1 MSYNVKL
8 DVFEGPLDLL
18 LFFIKRDEINIYDI
32 PISHITNEYL
42 EYLELMKS
50 MNLHLAG
57 EFILMASLLIRIKVQ
72 MLLPRKEVDE
82 TVDVEDPRTELVEM
96 LLEYKK
102 YKDISNFLRKLE
114 TDQLKLHQVSSFLDS
129 VEWDP
134 EIFLSDVNLIDM
146 GIAFKKLLI
155 NLPKPSYYE
164 IETYKIN
171 INQQIQFINSV
182 FLNRKRIRFSELAQR
197 LENRIEVLITFLAI
211 LEMIKNQEL
220 RVSQKIVFDDFW
232 LTKLK
237 SENLDVIPNA

>member
-1 MSYNVKL
+1 M
-8 DVFEGPLDLL
+8 FEGPLDLL

-102 YKDISNFLRKLE
+102 YKDISNFLGKLE
-114 TDQLKLHQVSSFLDS
+114 TDQLKLHQVNSFLDS

-134 EIFLSDVNLIDM
+134 EIFLSDVNLLDM

-171 INQQIQFINSV
+171 INQQIQFINSM

-197 LENRIEVLITFLAI
+197 LKNRIEVLITFLAI

-220 RVSQKIVFDDFW
+220 RVSQKIVFGDFW

>member
-1 MSYNVKL
+1 M
-8 DVFEGPLDLL
+8 FEGPLDLL

-57 EFILMASLLIRIKVQ
+57 EFILMASLLIRIKVR

-114 TDQLKLHQVSSFLDS
+114 TDQLKLHQVNSFLDS

-134 EIFLSDVNLIDM
+134 EIFLSDVNLLDM

-171 INQQIQFINSV
+171 INQQIQFINSM

-197 LENRIEVLITFLAI
+197 LKNRIEVLITFLAI

-220 RVSQKIVFDDFW
+220 RVSQKIVFGDFW

>member
-57 EFILMASLLIRIKVQ
+57 EFILMASLLIRIKVR

-114 TDQLKLHQVSSFLDS
+114 TDQLKLHQVNSFLDS

-134 EIFLSDVNLIDM
+134 EIFLSDVNLLDM

-171 INQQIQFINSV
+171 INQQIQFINSM

-197 LENRIEVLITFLAI
+197 LKNRIEVLITFLAI
-211 LEMIKNQEL
+211 LEMIKNQKL
-220 RVSQKIVFDDFW
+220 RVSQKIVFGDFW

-237 SENLDVIPNA
+237 SEYLDVTSNA

>member
-1 MSYNVKL
+1 M
-8 DVFEGPLDLL
+8 FEGPLDLL

>member
-57 EFILMASLLIRIKVQ
+57 EFILMASLLIRIKVR

-102 YKDISNFLRKLE
+102 YKDVSNFLRKLE
-114 TDQLKLHQVSSFLDS
+114 TDQLKLHQVNSFLDS
-129 VEWDP
+129 VEWDT
-134 EIFLSDVNLIDM
+134 EIFLSDVNILDK
-146 GIAFKKLLI
+146 GIAFNKLLV
-155 NLPKPSYYE
+155 NLPKPSYY
-164 IETYKIN
+164 
-171 INQQIQFINSV
+171 
-182 FLNRKRIRFSELAQR
+182 
-197 LENRIEVLITFLAI
+197 
-211 LEMIKNQEL
+211 
-220 RVSQKIVFDDFW
+220 
-232 LTKLK
+232 
-237 SENLDVIPNA
+237 

>member
-1 MSYNVKL
+1 M
-8 DVFEGPLDLL
+8 FEGPLDLL

-82 TVDVEDPRTELVEM
+82 RADVEDPRTELVEM

-102 YKDISNFLRKLE
+102 YKDISNFFRKLE
-114 TDQLKLHQVSSFLDS
+114 TDQLKLHQINSFLDS

-134 EIFLSDVNLIDM
+134 EIFLSDVNLLDL
-146 GIAFKKLLI
+146 GITFKKLLV

-171 INQQIQFINSV
+171 INQQIQFINSM
-182 FLNRKRIRFSELAQR
+182 FLNRKRIRFSELALR
-197 LENRIEVLITFLAI
+197 LKNRIEVLITFLAI

-220 RVSQKIVFDDFW
+220 RVSQKIVFGDFW

-237 SENLDVIPNA
+237 SEYLDVTSNT

>member
-57 EFILMASLLIRIKVQ
+57 EFILMASLLIRIKVR

-102 YKDISNFLRKLE
+102 YKDVSNFLRKLE
-114 TDQLKLHQVSSFLDS
+114 TDQLKLHQVNSFLDS

-134 EIFLSDVNLIDM
+134 EIFLSDVNLLDM

-171 INQQIQFINSV
+171 INQQIQFINSM

-197 LENRIEVLITFLAI
+197 LKNRIEVLITFLAI
-211 LEMIKNQEL
+211 LEMIKNQKL
-220 RVSQKIVFDDFW
+220 RVSQKIVFGDFW

-237 SENLDVIPNA
+237 SEYLDVTSNA

>member
-1 MSYNVKL
+1 M
-8 DVFEGPLDLL
+8 FEGPLDLL

-82 TVDVEDPRTELVEM
+82 RADVEDPRTELVEM

-102 YKDISNFLRKLE
+102 YKDISNFFRKLE
-114 TDQLKLHQVSSFLDS
+114 TDQLKLHQINSFLDS

-134 EIFLSDVNLIDM
+134 EIFLSDVNLLDL
-146 GIAFKKLLI
+146 GIAFKKLLV

-171 INQQIQFINSV
+171 INQQIQFINSM
-182 FLNRKRIRFSELAQR
+182 FLNRKRIRFSELAQF
-197 LENRIEVLITFLAI
+197 LKNRIEVLITFLAI

-220 RVSQKIVFDDFW
+220 RVSQKIVFGDFW

-237 SENLDVIPNA
+237 SEYLDVTSNT

>member
-1 MSYNVKL
+1 
-8 DVFEGPLDLL
+8 VFEGPLDLL

-57 EFILMASLLIRIKVQ
+57 EFILMASLLIRIKVR

-102 YKDISNFLRKLE
+102 YKDVSNFLRKLE
-114 TDQLKLHQVSSFLDS
+114 TDQLKLHQVNSFLDS

-134 EIFLSDVNLIDM
+134 EIFLSDVNLLDM
-146 GIAFKKLLI
+146 GIAFNKLLV

-171 INQQIQFINSV
+171 INQQIQFINSM

-197 LENRIEVLITFLAI
+197 LKNRIEVLITFLAI
-211 LEMIKNQEL
+211 LEMIKNQKL
-220 RVSQKIVFDDFW
+220 RVSQKIVFGDFW

-237 SENLDVIPNA
+237 SEYLDVTSNA

>member
-1 MSYNVKL
+1 M
-8 DVFEGPLDLL
+8 FEGPLDLL

-82 TVDVEDPRTELVEM
+82 TVDVEDPRTELVKM
-96 LLEYKK
+96 LLEYKM

-114 TDQLKLHQVSSFLDS
+114 TDQLKLHQVNSFLDS

-134 EIFLSDVNLIDM
+134 EIFLSDVNLLDM

-171 INQQIQFINSV
+171 INQQIQFINSM

-197 LENRIEVLITFLAI
+197 LKNRIEVLITFLAI

-220 RVSQKIVFDDFW
+220 RVSQKIVFGDFW

>member
-1 MSYNVKL
+1 M
-8 DVFEGPLDLL
+8 FEGPLDLL

-82 TVDVEDPRTELVEM
+82 TVDVEDPRTELVKM
-96 LLEYKK
+96 LLEYKM

-114 TDQLKLHQVSSFLDS
+114 TDQLKLHQVNSFLDS

-134 EIFLSDVNLIDM
+134 EIFLSDVNLLDM

-171 INQQIQFINSV
+171 INQQIQFINSM

-197 LENRIEVLITFLAI
+197 LKNRIEILITFLAI

-220 RVSQKIVFDDFW
+220 RVSQKIVFGDFW

>member
-1 MSYNVKL
+1 M
-8 DVFEGPLDLL
+8 FEGPLDLL

-82 TVDVEDPRTELVEM
+82 RADVEDPRTELVEM

-102 YKDISNFLRKLE
+102 YKDISNFFRKLE
-114 TDQLKLHQVSSFLDS
+114 TDQLKLHQINSFLDS

-134 EIFLSDVNLIDM
+134 EIFLSDVNLLDL
-146 GIAFKKLLI
+146 GIAFKKLLV

-171 INQQIQFINSV
+171 INQQIQFINSM

-197 LENRIEVLITFLAI
+197 LKNRIEVLITFLAI

-220 RVSQKIVFDDFW
+220 RVSQKIVFGDFW

>member
-57 EFILMASLLIRIKVQ
+57 EFILMASLLIRIKVR

-102 YKDISNFLRKLE
+102 YKDVSNFLRKLE
-114 TDQLKLHQVSSFLDS
+114 TDQLKLHQVNSFLDS

-134 EIFLSDVNLIDM
+134 EIFLSDVNLLDM
-146 GIAFKKLLI
+146 GIAFNKLLV

-171 INQQIQFINSV
+171 INQQIQFINSM
-182 FLNRKRIRFSELAQR
+182 FLNRKRIRFSELALR
-197 LENRIEVLITFLAI
+197 LKNRIEVLITFLAI

-220 RVSQKIVFDDFW
+220 RVSQKIVFGDFW
-232 LTKLK
+232 VTKLK
-237 SENLDVIPNA
+237 SEYLDVTSNT

>member
-82 TVDVEDPRTELVEM
+82 RADVEDPRTELVEM

-102 YKDISNFLRKLE
+102 YKDISNFFRKLE
-114 TDQLKLHQVSSFLDS
+114 TDQLKLHQINSFLDS

-134 EIFLSDVNLIDM
+134 EIFLSDVNLLDL
-146 GIAFKKLLI
+146 GIAFKKLLV

-171 INQQIQFINSV
+171 INQQIQFINSM
-182 FLNRKRIRFSELAQR
+182 FLNRKRIRFSELALR
-197 LENRIEVLITFLAI
+197 LKNRIEVLITFLAI

-220 RVSQKIVFDDFW
+220 RVSQKIVFGDFW

-237 SENLDVIPNA
+237 SEYLDVTSNT

>member
-1 MSYNVKL
+1 M
-8 DVFEGPLDLL
+8 FEGPLDLL

-82 TVDVEDPRTELVEM
+82 TVDVEDPRTELVKM
-96 LLEYKK
+96 LLEYKM

-134 EIFLSDVNLIDM
+134 EIFLSDVNLLDM

-171 INQQIQFINSV
+171 INQQIQFINSM

-197 LENRIEVLITFLAI
+197 LKNRIEVLITFLAI

-220 RVSQKIVFDDFW
+220 RVSQKIVFGDFW

>member
-1 MSYNVKL
+1 LSYNVKL

-57 EFILMASLLIRIKVQ
+57 EFILMASLLIRIKVR

-102 YKDISNFLRKLE
+102 YKDVSNFLRKLE
-114 TDQLKLHQVSSFLDS
+114 TDQLKLHQVNSFLDS

-134 EIFLSDVNLIDM
+134 EIFLSDVNLLDM
-146 GIAFKKLLI
+146 GIAFNKLLV

-171 INQQIQFINSV
+171 INQQIQFINSM

-197 LENRIEVLITFLAI
+197 LKNRIEVLITFLAI
-211 LEMIKNQEL
+211 LEMIKNQKL
-220 RVSQKIVFDDFW
+220 RVSQKIVFGDFW

-237 SENLDVIPNA
+237 SEYLDVTSNA

>member
-57 EFILMASLLIRIKVQ
+57 EFILMASLLIRIKVR

-114 TDQLKLHQVSSFLDS
+114 TDQLKLHQVNSFLDS

-134 EIFLSDVNLIDM
+134 EIFLSDVNLLDM

-171 INQQIQFINSV
+171 INQQIQFINSM

-197 LENRIEVLITFLAI
+197 LKNRIEVLITFLAI
-211 LEMIKNQEL
+211 LEMIKNQKL
-220 RVSQKIVFDDFW
+220 RVSQKTVFGDFW

-237 SENLDVIPNA
+237 SEYLDVTSNA

>member
-114 TDQLKLHQVSSFLDS
+114 TDQLKLHQVNSFLDS

-134 EIFLSDVNLIDM
+134 EIFLSDVNLLDM

-171 INQQIQFINSV
+171 INQQIQFINSM

-197 LENRIEVLITFLAI
+197 LKNRIEVLITFLAI

-220 RVSQKIVFDDFW
+220 RVSQKIVFGDFW